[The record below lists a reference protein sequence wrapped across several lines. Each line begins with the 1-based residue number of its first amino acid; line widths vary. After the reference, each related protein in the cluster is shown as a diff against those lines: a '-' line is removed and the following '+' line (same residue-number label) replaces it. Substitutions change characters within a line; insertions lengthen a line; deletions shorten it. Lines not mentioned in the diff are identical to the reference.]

1 MVIWVAWRSTSSS
14 TVALNFAVTL
24 ILSCSIK
31 FCSQV
36 RQEDSP
42 SVVPSW
48 SSAKVLQLFRVLM
61 ENMTSPQ
68 KNGNF
73 FFFSLCLTPMAFLS
87 NRCHKFPWRYFFPQS
102 HLRKTTP
109 LPSILRVERNKS
121 CRLVSGHTQQLKR
134 EPYCSLHE
142 QNCCARNS
150 FAIYNKNLQQ
160 HIRLS
165 TTEIVQRFNSVERWI
180 WLEA

>member
-1 MVIWVAWRSTSSS
+1 MSTSNS

-24 ILSCSIK
+24 RLSCSIK
-31 FCSQV
+31 FCWQV

-68 KNGNF
+68 KMEISFFLCVWRPWHFLPIVATSFLDDISFLNHICVRQRLCHQYCELKETNHVAWWVDTRNG
-73 FFFSLCLTPMAFLS
+73 S
-87 NRCHKFPWRYFFPQS
+87 NGK
-102 HLRKTTP
+102 
-109 LPSILRVERNKS
+109 
-121 CRLVSGHTQQLKR
+121 
-134 EPYCSLHE
+134 PYCSLHE

-160 HIRLS
+160 HIRF
-165 TTEIVQRFNSVERWI
+165 QQ
-180 WLEA
+180 